1 MSYKGDKVNNKDIH
15 PPDIDIGKFTII
27 QATFPKN
34 LSQKEQNIKFCAGV
48 NREFVALLLSITKR
62 EGLSKI

>member
-1 MSYKGDKVNNKDIH
+1 MNNEDIH
-15 PPDIDIGKFTII
+15 PPDIDIGKFIII

-34 LSQKEQNIKFCAGV
+34 LSRKEQNIKFCTGV

-62 EGLSKI
+62 EGLLKI